1 MSILPPTQIGE
12 PDNYVLDELL
22 MIAQLML
29 AEQMY
34 RFSPEGLQV
43 FEAYLKRRMHM
54 PRFSNARSVRNAL
67 DRARLRQANRLFA
80 KGGRISKT
88 DLMTIE
94 AEDIL
99 ASRVF
104 NEEMPDER

>member
-1 MSILPPTQIGE
+1 MA
-12 PDNYVLDELL
+12 
-22 MIAQLML
+22 IAELML

-34 RFSPEGLQV
+34 RFSS
-43 FEAYLKRRMHM
+43 EARQAFVDYLKRRMQM
-54 PRFSNARSVRNAL
+54 PHFANARSVRNAI
-67 DRARLRQANRLFA
+67 DRCRLRQANRLFA
-80 KGGRISKT
+80 KGGRISRA

-104 NEEMPDER
+104 REGRPDEQQQSPSADRGG

>member
-1 MSILPPTQIGE
+1 
-12 PDNYVLDELL
+12 
-22 MIAQLML
+22 ML

-34 RFSPEGLQV
+34 RFSPEALQA
-43 FEAYLKRRMHM
+43 FEAYLKRRMQM
-54 PRFSNARSVRNAL
+54 PRFANARSVRNAI

-94 AEDIL
+94 PEDIL
-99 ASRVF
+99 ASRAF
-104 NEEMPDER
+104 SEEVPEDVEP